1 MKKKKKQ
8 INMSTLF
15 DRFIIPEM
23 IQTNSIITKLVAKRT
38 TTVRHYRILDVIL
51 IKIFAFQKCK
61 IKE

>member
-1 MKKKKKQ
+1 
-8 INMSTLF
+8 MSTLF